1 MPILWERI
9 SIANYP
15 NLCYYNK
22 EVLMRLSEFDAQMIS
37 LKEKIKKSMNKESKK
52 KIQEILSKSSNFS
65 CMEKLKV

>member
-1 MPILWERI
+1 
-9 SIANYP
+9 
-15 NLCYYNK
+15 
-22 EVLMRLSEFDAQMIS
+22 MRLSEFDAQMIS